1 MGAADGAFPDI
12 YPEGNSVFTSD
23 DVQRLAENDIELEN
37 DEARYSSAVLDAYK
51 AMTLAG
57 EKLFITFTG
66 EKENAS
72 EYIADIAKHFGAEL
86 INADNLDALYMTESV
101 KSAEKQYVINNSRLT
116 DGQKKAV
123 EAVLSENE
131 KESS

>member
-57 EKLFITFTG
+57 EKLFITFAG

-72 EYIADIAKHFGAEL
+72 EYIVSGETLLPGDTVITTGN
-86 INADNLDALYMTESV
+86 INLAHEAPV
-101 KSAEKQYVINNSRLT
+101 KIIGN
-116 DGQKKAV
+116 
-123 EAVLSENE
+123 
-131 KESS
+131 